1 MKITQKLTSKVNAK
15 EETGSL
21 ILAIILIFLI
31 MLLATVMIADIAQTE
46 DISLNSYQSSQSINQ
61 SNAGISDAAY
71 QIDQLSS
78 QPYPAVGINNP
89 PLTLCV
95 STVSPPPTYSLN
107 STTGALTF
115 GTASTPGSNP
125 CTSSPATGQGS
136 WTYTAQLWD
145 TATNSPFTTS
155 PFTGGTTCSNASA
168 TEYVDYKVV
177 SIGYSPS
184 GQVRRSREF
193 LSYFTGNV
201 GGFSTSGM
209 YASGGGVTF
218 NSTDALGNDPCGG
231 TAGSS
236 TAGNGLFGLNE
247 GGNCTIIGGLNGQVS
262 VFGPNLLTTTTDNC
276 STPKQTGTPP
286 LDPANPQDAVCPAP
300 LTIPQTPCLPSN
312 PAVYATDANGTCSPT
327 SSSCCP
333 TNATFGGSST
343 PVAPGVYICDTP
355 VTLVA
360 PLEITVGAT
369 GTTNNGVVQI
379 FDFDNV
385 PGSSITPGGQAIAMS
400 GPGIINENPA
410 TGTIGPSTNLLVDVA
425 TPNPPYINGGT
436 SAPNTAFCNSNN
448 YLSASYISMPSGSN
462 NPTVSMEL
470 YLPNVILGI
479 NGAPFTNFTGN
490 FVDCYSKLHGTGTGI
505 IINGYAGGNNFGG
518 YWIGNNYKE

>member
-1 MKITQKLTSKVNAK
+1 VKITQKLTNKVNAK
-15 EETGSL
+15 EEAGSL

-115 GTASTPGSNP
+115 GTASSPGSNT
-125 CTSSPATGQGS
+125 CTSSPTTGQGS

-145 TATNSPFTTS
+145 TATNSPFTSTTD

-168 TEYVDYKVV
+168 TEYEVYKVV

-184 GQVRRSREF
+184 GQVRKSREF

-218 NSTDALGNDPCGG
+218 NSTNAVGTDACTTG
-231 TAGSS
+231 
-236 TAGNGLFGLNE
+236 GNGTFGLNA
-247 GGNCTIIGGLNGQVS
+247 GGICSFTSSGINGSVS
-262 VFGPNLLTTTTDNC
+262 VFGPNLNTTTLTDC
-276 STPKQTGTPP
+276 SAALPTGTPP

-312 PAVYATDANGTCSPT
+312 PAVYAPGCSPT

-333 TNATFGGSST
+333 TNATFGGSTT

-360 PLEITVGAT
+360 PLVITGGGT
-369 GTTNNGVVQI
+369 GTNNGVVQI

-400 GPGIINENPA
+400 GPGIINELP
-410 TGTIGPSTNLLVDVA
+410 GTTQIGPSTNLLVDVA
-425 TPNPPYINGGT
+425 VPNPPTTNSGST
-436 SAPNTAFCNSNN
+436 NTAFCNSNN

-490 FVDCYSKLHGTGTGI
+490 FVDCYSKLKGTGSDVT
-505 IINGYAGGNNFGG
+505 INGYAGGNNFGG